1 MSLKHS
7 TGDRDEASWV
17 TEVLRFW
24 FEDLG
29 TIHWFSGS
37 KTLDAQIRKRFLSLH
52 ERVVA
57 DDGLGATEQRSLL
70 AAVIVLDQFSRHLF
84 RGAPRAYAA
93 DYVARRLS
101 RAAITRGLDVAMV
114 ERERL
119 FLYMPFEHSEDPEDQ
134 LLSVQLIS
142 CLGNQA
148 WTNDAIAHKQII
160 DRFGRFPHRNA
171 ILNRPSSADE
181 VALLQKPEKWF

>member
-1 MSLKHS
+1 MQS
-7 TGDRDEASWV
+7 TGHHLEPSWV
-17 TEVLRFW
+17 TEVLQFW

-29 TIHWFSGS
+29 AVHWFSGS
-37 KTLDAQIRKRFLSLH
+37 KALDAQIRKRFLSLH
-52 ERVVA
+52 ERIVA
-57 DDGLGATEQRSLL
+57 DDGLDATKSRSTL

-93 DYVARRLS
+93 DSAARRLS
-101 RAAITRGLDVAMV
+101 RAAILRGFDVAMK

-119 FLYMPFEHSEDPEDQ
+119 FLYMPFEHSEDPGDQ
-134 LLSVQLIS
+134 TLAVQLIS
-142 CLGNQA
+142 CLGDQA
-148 WTNDAIAHKQII
+148 WTSDAVAHMKII

-181 VALLQKPEKWF
+181 VALLQRTDGWF